1 MTQRNDFL
9 EFPDADN
16 RKEEII
22 RELKSDPGLYGRY
35 LSMGGEWKE
44 RFIGF
49 CQGRK
54 TLPLTYDPFFKMIFH
69 PDIHP
74 DRLSRLISSLLGIQ
88 VKVIRTLPAE
98 ETLLGGGA
106 LMIMDI
112 LVELEDGALANVE
125 IQKIPYAF
133 PGERISCYSSD
144 LVLRQYSRVKGEKGA
159 SFTYRNLKK
168 VYTIVIFE
176 QSTDVFHKLPDKY
189 IHRGRTTFDTGLELE
204 LLQEYYLV
212 ALDVFRKLPYPKVRS
227 EQTAWLSLLAAEDV
241 WEAEALVG
249 EYPWVEEVYEEIAGL
264 MHKPKEVLN
273 MFSDAL
279 RILDRNTV
287 QYMIEEQKKE
297 IEKQKK
303 ELEEAEKAREEIEK
317 EKAQA
322 EKEREEVEKRKA
334 EAEKERAEAEK
345 ERAEAEKE
353 RAEAEK
359 RKAEAEKQRAEA
371 EKQKKEAEDR
381 AQQMEQLLKEK
392 EAQIAELMKRLEVEK

>member
-1 MTQRNDFL
+1 MTQRTDFF
-9 EFPDADN
+9 EIPDADN
-16 RKEEII
+16 RMEEII

-35 LSMGGEWKE
+35 LSMGGEWKN

-98 ETLLGGGA
+98 ETLLDGGA

-144 LVLRQYSRVKGEKGA
+144 LVLRQYSRVKGEKGS

-176 QSTDVFHKLPDKY
+176 QSTDVFHKLPEQY

-249 EYPWVEEVYEEIAGL
+249 DYPWMEEVYGEIAGL

-303 ELEEAEKAREEIEK
+303 ELEEVEK
-317 EKAQA
+317 EK
-322 EKEREEVEKRKA
+322 V
-334 EAEKERAEAEK
+334 EAEKQ
-345 ERAEAEKE
+345 
-353 RAEAEK
+353 
-359 RKAEAEKQRAEA
+359 KAEAEKQKAES
-371 EKQKKEAEDR
+371 EKQRKEAENR

-392 EAQIAELMKRLEVEK
+392 EAQIAELVKCLEGKK